1 MTVHVL
7 GTDGCRT
14 MGDALRDL
22 DARALIRSHF
32 ILLAGDTITNA
43 KLLTVLEKHKRNCK
57 YDKGLAMT
65 VVFKRSCTKI
75 RSGDEVVIA
84 KDPLTGRLFHNQ
96 RLNPLVNEKKLSFPL
111 ELFTEQSSLVLEH
124 DLVDPQIAI
133 CSPAALPLFSDNFD
147 FLTRDDFL
155 TGVLINEEMLDS
167 RIYCEELPAD
177 EYAARCSNW
186 QSYKRVSHDIISR
199 WAYPLVPDMG
209 ICGLRQHYV
218 FYRNNIYRSAQT
230 ALARSSQLKENV
242 VIGASEVAEGTA
254 ISYSAVG
261 RGCRIGKDCRL
272 RNVFVMDGARIGDN
286 CQLSNCVIG
295 WGAVLGDNCRISEC
309 GVIGEGVELSAKT
322 VVQKN
327 YVQATRP
334 EDDYE
339 EFEAIGERAFVVKQ
353 GASGMEAEGVD
364 SDEEEDEEATQK
376 VPVLMNRMASLDNV
390 YESSNYSSDSEDDEE
405 EGEGGGKG
413 NFAPD
418 DGQIFLGEVI
428 ESIKRGYEKKN
439 NPDFLILEINSS
451 RYAYNMSLNEV
462 NFYVVKAIFHMPSL
476 AAAAEEEASFL
487 KEFKQV
493 YTYMSSVLKNYIRG
507 AEAMTDCLKA
517 IYDCCVTGHEMVRRK
532 ISQILCLFYNEDIL
546 ADTAILKWYDG
557 LMTEDE
563 EKVDWVQRELAK
575 FIEWLQEEEEEES
588 SDDEEDSD

>member
-1 MTVHVL
+1 
-7 GTDGCRT
+7 

-32 ILLAGDTITNA
+32 ILIAGDTITNA
-43 KLLTVLEKHKRNCK
+43 KLLDVLEKHKKNCK

-65 VVFKRSCTKI
+65 VVFKRAYTKI

-84 KDPLTGRLFHNQ
+84 KDPVTGRLFHHQ
-96 RLNPLVNEKKLSFPL
+96 RLNPLVPEKKLSFPL

-124 DLVDPQIAI
+124 DLIDPQIAI

-167 RIYCEELPAD
+167 RIYCEELPAN

-209 ICGLRQHYV
+209 ICCLQQNYV
-218 FYRNNIYRSAQT
+218 FYRNNIYRNTKTS
-230 ALARSSQLKENV
+230 LARTSQLKENV
-242 VIGASEVAEGTA
+242 VIAESQIDEGTT
-254 ISYSAVG
+254 ISSSVIG
-261 RGCRIGKDCRL
+261 RGCKIGKNCRL
-272 RNVFVMDGARIGDN
+272 SNVFVWDNAVVGDN
-286 CQLSNCVIG
+286 CQISNCVIG
-295 WGAVLGDNCRISEC
+295 VDAVVNSGCKISDC
-309 GVIGEGVELSAKT
+309 GIIGEGVELPAKT
-322 VVQKN
+322 VLQKN
-327 YVQATRP
+327 YVQAKKP

-339 EFEAIGERAFVVKQ
+339 EFEEIGPKAFIVKHD
-353 GASGMEAEGVD
+353 GSGGDAEGLD
-364 SDEEEDEEATQK
+364 SDEEDEQEVHK
-376 VPVLMNRMASLDNV
+376 VPMLVNRMASLENL
-390 YESSNYSSDSEDDEE
+390 YESSVYSSDSEEDEDDD
-405 EGEGGGKG
+405 KP
-413 NFAPD
+413 NFVPD
-418 DGQIFLGEVI
+418 DGHIFLGEVI

-462 NFYVVKAIFHMPSL
+462 NFYVVKAIFNLPSL
-476 AAAAEEEASFL
+476 EQADEASYL
-487 KEFKQV
+487 KEFKAI

-507 AEAMTDCLKA
+507 AEAMLDCLKA
-517 IYDCCVTGHEMVRRK
+517 IYDCCVTGHEVLRKK

-546 ADTAILKWYDG
+546 ADTVILKWYDG

-563 EKVDWVQRELAK
+563 EKVDWVQKELEK
-575 FIEWLQEEEEEES
+575 FIEWLQEEEEDS
-588 SDDEEDSD
+588 SEEDESD

>member
-1 MTVHVL
+1 
-7 GTDGCRT
+7 

-22 DARALIRSHF
+22 DARALISGDF

-43 KLLTVLEKHKRNCK
+43 KLLSIMEKHKRNSK

-65 VVFKRSCTKI
+65 VVFKRSCSSKI

-84 KDPLTGRLFHNQ
+84 KDPITGRLFHHQ
-96 RLNPLVNEKKLSFPL
+96 RLNPLANEKKLSFPL

-124 DLVDPQIAI
+124 DLIDPQIAI

-167 RIYCEELPAD
+167 RIYCEELAAN

-186 QSYKRVSHDIISR
+186 QSYKLVSNDIISR

-209 ICGLRQHYV
+209 ICGLKQNYV
-218 FYRNNIYRSAQT
+218 FYRNNIYRNAKT
-230 ALARSSQLKENV
+230 TLMRSSQLKENV
-242 VIGASEVAEGTA
+242 VIAESEIAEGAA
-254 ISYSAVG
+254 ISFSVVG
-261 RGCRIGKDCRL
+261 NGCKVGKDCRL
-272 RNVFVMDGARIGDN
+272 RNVFVMDNVRIGEGCN
-286 CQLSNCVIG
+286 LSNCVIG
-295 WGAVLGDNCRISEC
+295 QGAVIGKGCKITDC
-309 GVIGEGVELSAKT
+309 GIIGENVELPDKT
-322 VVQKN
+322 TLQKN
-327 YVQATRP
+327 FVQCTKP
-334 EDDYE
+334 DDDYE
-339 EFEAIGERAFVVKQ
+339 EFEEIGKRAFIVKHDSN
-353 GASGMEAEGVD
+353 GEEAEGVD
-364 SDEEEDEEATQK
+364 SDEEEQDAHK
-376 VPVLMNRMASLDNV
+376 VPVLINRMASLENM
-390 YESSNYSSDSEDDEE
+390 YESSVYSSDSEDDEDE
-405 EGEGGGKG
+405 DKP

-418 DGQIFLGEVI
+418 DGHIFLGEVI

-462 NFYVVKAIFHMPSL
+462 NFYVVKAIFNLPSL
-476 AAAAEEEASFL
+476 ESADEASYL
-487 KEFKQV
+487 KEFKLI
-493 YTYMSSVLKNYIRG
+493 YTYISSVLKNYIRG

-517 IYDCCVTGHEMVRRK
+517 IYDCCVTGHETLKRK

-546 ADTAILKWYDG
+546 VDTVILKWYDG

-563 EKVDWVQRELAK
+563 EKVDWVQKELAK
-575 FIEWLQEEEEEES
+575 FIEWLQEAEEES
-588 SDDEEDSD
+588 SDEEEDEESD

>member
-1 MTVHVL
+1 
-7 GTDGCRT
+7 

-32 ILLAGDTITNA
+32 ILMAGDTITNA
-43 KLLTVLEKHKRNCK
+43 KLLSVLERHKQNCK

-65 VVFKRSCTKI
+65 VVFKRSCTNNNL

-84 KDPLTGRLFHNQ
+84 KDPLSGRLFHHQ
-96 RLNPLVNEKKLSFPL
+96 RLNPLSHEKKLGFPL

-124 DLVDPQIAI
+124 DLIDPQIAI

-167 RIYCEELPAD
+167 RIYCAELPAD
-177 EYAARCSNW
+177 QYAARCSNW

-199 WAYPLVPDMG
+199 WAYPLVPEMG
-209 ICGLRQHYV
+209 ICCLKQHYV
-218 FYRNNIYRSAQT
+218 FYRNNIYRNQKAS
-230 ALARSSQLKENV
+230 LARTGQLKENV
-242 VIGASEVAEGTA
+242 VIGESEIAEGTQV
-254 ISYSAVG
+254 SYSVIG
-261 RGCRIGKDCRL
+261 GGCRIGRDCRL
-272 RNVFVMDGARIGDN
+272 RNVFVMDGARIGDK
-286 CQLSNCVIG
+286 CLLSNCVIG
-295 WGAVLGDNCRISEC
+295 MNSVVGAGSKITDC
-309 GVIGEGVELSAKT
+309 GIIGEGVELPERA

-327 YVQATRP
+327 YVQATQP
-334 EDDYE
+334 EDEYE
-339 EFEAIGERAFVVKQ
+339 EFEEIGGRAFIVRHDAGGED
-353 GASGMEAEGVD
+353 GADGGD
-364 SDEEEDEEATQK
+364 SDEEDDQEAHK
-376 VPVLMNRMASLDNV
+376 VPVLTNRMASLENL
-390 YESSNYSSDSEDDEE
+390 YESSVYSSDSEDDEDE
-405 EGEGGGKG
+405 EGKA

-418 DGQIFLGEVI
+418 DGHIFLGEVI

-462 NFYVVKAIFHMPSL
+462 NFYVVKAIFHLPSL
-476 AAAAEEEASFL
+476 ETAHDAAYL
-487 KEFKQV
+487 KEFKAI
-493 YTYMSSVLKNYIRG
+493 YTYTSSVLKNYIRG

-517 IYDCCVTGHEMVRRK
+517 IYDSVCGHDRLRKK

-563 EKVDWVQRELAK
+563 EKVDWVQQELAK
-575 FIEWLQEEEEEES
+575 FIAWLQDDEEES
-588 SDDEEDSD
+588 SDDDDEEEEDSD

>member
-7 GTDGCRT
+7 GTEGCRT

-32 ILLAGDTITNA
+32 ILMAGDTITNA
-43 KLLTVLEKHKRNCK
+43 KLLTVLDKHKKNCK

-65 VVFKRSCTKI
+65 VVFKRACTKL

-84 KDPLTGRLFHNQ
+84 KDPQTNRLFHHQ
-96 RLNPLVNEKKLSFPL
+96 RLNPLSNEKKLSFPL

-124 DLVDPQIAI
+124 DLIDPQIAI

-186 QSYKRVSHDIISR
+186 QSYKRVSNDIINR
-199 WAYPLVPDMG
+199 WAYPLVPEMG
-209 ICGLRQHYV
+209 ICELRQKFV
-218 FYRNNIYRSAQT
+218 FYRNNIYRSSQNT
-230 ALARSSQLKENV
+230 TLARTSLLKENV
-242 VIGASEVAEGTA
+242 VIAESEVAEGTV
-254 ISYSAVG
+254 ISHSVIG
-261 RGCRIGKDCRL
+261 RGCRIGKNCQL
-272 RNVFVMDGARIGDN
+272 RNVFIMDHVKIGDN

-295 WGAVLGDNCRISEC
+295 PEVVVGNHCKISEC
-309 GVIGEGVELSAKT
+309 GILGEGVELPEKT
-322 VVQKN
+322 TIQKIVVQSTKP
-327 YVQATRP
+327 A
-334 EDDYE
+334 DDYD
-339 EFEAIGERAFVVKQ
+339 EFEEIGPKAFIVKHD
-353 GASGMEAEGVD
+353 GGDADADGLD
-364 SDEEEDEEATQK
+364 SDEEDDQDAHK
-376 VPVLMNRMASLDNV
+376 VPSLINRMASLDNI
-390 YESSNYSSDSEDDEE
+390 YESSVYSSDSDDDDEDD
-405 EGEGGGKG
+405 KQ
-413 NFAPD
+413 NFAQE
-418 DGQIFLGEVI
+418 DGHIFLGEVI

-462 NFYVVKAIFHMPSL
+462 NFYVVKAIFNLPSL
-476 AAAAEEEASFL
+476 ENADEAEYL
-487 KEFKQV
+487 KEFKRI

-517 IYDCCVTGHEMVRRK
+517 VYDCCVTGHEVLKKK

-546 ADTAILKWYDG
+546 ADTVILKWYDG

-563 EKVDWVQRELAK
+563 EKVDWAQKELEK
-575 FIEWLQEEEEEES
+575 FIEWLQEEEEES
-588 SDDEEDSD
+588 SEEDNDDESD